1 MEVDQSPPEAGD
13 NKVEKPSQNAL
24 DQTVERHSKE
34 LRKAASA
41 ETVKYQAQ
49 VDIMIYKQWN
59 IGVFF
64 SVNKAINYMYMGVF
78 CQCFYYNLKILFV
91 RKMS

>member
-1 MEVDQSPPEAGD
+1 MQTKTSDSVEKMEVDQSPPEAGND
-13 NKVEKPSQNAL
+13 KVEKPSQNAI

-49 VDIMIYKQWN
+49 VDIMIS
-59 IGVFF
+59 I
-64 SVNKAINYMYMGVF
+64 
-78 CQCFYYNLKILFV
+78 
-91 RKMS
+91 

>member
-13 NKVEKPSQNAL
+13 HKVEKPSQNAL

-34 LRKAASA
+34 LRKAASV

-49 VDIMIYKQWN
+49 VDIMIYKQ
-59 IGVFF
+59 
-64 SVNKAINYMYMGVF
+64 
-78 CQCFYYNLKILFV
+78 
-91 RKMS
+91 

>member
-1 MEVDQSPPEAGD
+1 MEVDQSPPEAED

-49 VDIMIYKQWN
+49 VDII
-59 IGVFF
+59 I
-64 SVNKAINYMYMGVF
+64 
-78 CQCFYYNLKILFV
+78 
-91 RKMS
+91 